1 MSTIDPSVV
10 KAVFTLADAAIVPVL
25 VDRLGEELGA
35 ALRSL
40 PSVPGPL
47 ADAVRA
53 GGDPVLVEAVEA
65 VEARADR
72 SDSAAVRPFAP
83 AGFAVQAAPS
93 IPTPADAGSYDPAPH
108 DPVVRAARTD
118 LTAEELDALLDL
130 DDPLVDARLFA
141 GPVLDR
147 TERARLL
154 AGVRRDGTVGP
165 VPTALTDLLW
175 AAELGRCA
183 RWLAAGMA
191 SGDAEVAR
199 IVVNRLP
206 LRTEAGRLRLI
217 LGVWARHGRDE
228 VRRVL
233 AEAHF
238 PAEARAEIEEA
249 LGRHDGRAILDAR
262 LAESEVPEHI
272 VEFLCAGDDSEQ
284 PDRVDGI
291 LDDGGTIPW
300 PELIRAHRT
309 TSLPAALHARLAE
322 LPDCPNELLIALL
335 AEGLPQS
342 SRDDRPWLHAAL
354 AAGRL
359 TGADVL
365 DHARPAAVALS
376 ILAGTDGRTSPDR
389 WASGAPRA
397 RAYLL
402 ADRYLGTDVEA
413 WIVALRLFPDFTGT
427 IPELLATAGAVTGD
441 RAGAVG

>member
-10 KAVFTLADAAIVPVL
+10 KAVFTLADAAIVPEL
-25 VDRLGEELGA
+25 VDRLGDELGP

-40 PSVPGPL
+40 ASVPGPL

-53 GGDPVLVEAVEA
+53 GGDPVLLEAVEA
-65 VEARADR
+65 VRARRERLDPPVA
-72 SDSAAVRPFAP
+72 RPFALP
-83 AGFAVQAAPS
+83 AFA
-93 IPTPADAGSYDPAPH
+93 DP
-108 DPVVRAARTD
+108 DARTD

-141 GPVLDR
+141 GSVLDR
-147 TERARLL
+147 TERTRLL

-233 AEAHF
+233 AEADF

-249 LGRHDGRAILDAR
+249 LGRRDGRAVLGAR
-262 LAESEVPEHI
+262 LADFEVPEHI
-272 VEFLCAGDDSEQ
+272 VEFLCSGGDSEQ

-309 TSLPAALHARLAE
+309 TPLPAALHARLAE

-335 AEGLPQS
+335 AEGLPRS
-342 SRDDRPWLHAAL
+342 NRDDRPWLHTAL
-354 AAGRL
+354 VAGRL
-359 TGADVL
+359 TGADVME
-365 DHARPAAVALS
+365 HARPAAVALS
-376 ILAGTDGRTSPDR
+376 ILAGTDGRTSPAR

-402 ADRYLGTDVEA
+402 ADRYLGTNVEA

-427 IPELLATAGAVTGD
+427 IPELLATADAVTGN

>member
-25 VDRLGEELGA
+25 VDRLGDELGP

-53 GGDPVLVEAVEA
+53 GGDPLLVEAVEA
-65 VEARADR
+65 VQAREDRAD
-72 SDSAAVRPFAP
+72 SPVASLFVLP
-83 AGFAVQAAPS
+83 G
-93 IPTPADAGSYDPAPH
+93 PADPAADAADAASH
-108 DPVVRAARTD
+108 DPVARAARTD

-233 AEAHF
+233 AEADF
-238 PAEARAEIEEA
+238 PAEARAEIDEA
-249 LGRHDGRAILDAR
+249 LGRHDGRTLLDAR
-262 LAESEVPEHI
+262 LAEAEVPERI
-272 VEFLCAGDDSEQ
+272 VEFLCGGDDSER

-300 PELIRAHRT
+300 PELIRVHRSG
-309 TSLPAALHARLAE
+309 SLPAALPARLAE
-322 LPDCPNELLIALL
+322 LPDCPHELLIALL
-335 AEGLPQS
+335 AEGLPPS
-342 SRDDRPWLHAAL
+342 GRDDRPWLHTAL
-354 AAGRL
+354 VAGRL

-402 ADRYLGTDVEA
+402 ADRHLGADVEA

-441 RAGAVG
+441 RAGPVH